1 MKNEKS
7 ADKRGLWFLAA
18 AVFSSLAATL
28 CCLPALLFL
37 IFGASFSFLSWADAL
52 SDFRGVFSAF
62 GVACFAASTFFAF
75 RTAKSCGLGCAH
87 KKRIVIYVLLAI
99 LLGFLLFYPEILGSF
114 YA

>member
-7 ADKRGLWFLAA
+7 ADKRGFWLIIA

-62 GVACFAASTFFAF
+62 GVACFAASVFFAF
-75 RTAKSCGLGCAH
+75 RPAKSCDLGCAR
-87 KKRIVIYVLLAI
+87 KKRILIYVLLAI

>member
-62 GVACFAASTFFAF
+62 GVACFAASAF
-75 RTAKSCGLGCAH
+75 LRLDPQN
-87 KKRIVIYVLLAI
+87 LAI
-99 LLGFLLFYPEILGSF
+99 SAARVKSGS
-114 YA
+114 